1 MYRLEP
7 ETREELLELAKK
19 YGPHEFNEFAADIG
33 WADWMIPFVT
43 SPEDEFLTEAESNFL
58 DDIEREV
65 FYAVH
70 PEARPAYRDYRYR
83 YRY

>member
-7 ETREELLELAKK
+7 ETREELLAIAKK
-19 YGPHEFNEFAADIG
+19 YGPHQFNDFATEIG
-33 WADWMIPFVT
+33 WADWMLEFVT
-43 SPEDEFLTEAESNFL
+43 SSDDEALTEEESDYL

-70 PEARPAYRDYRYR
+70 PEARPARRHYRCWYHY
-83 YRY
+83 